1 MKHSFMPP
9 DLLKSQ
15 RTRFTCPYRMHPMM
29 DPLKPTDPTC
39 QKCGTC
45 CRKGGPA
52 LHREDRPLIMDGL
65 IPAEALYTIRAGE
78 PVRDNVANRQSYAQS
93 DIIKI
98 KGRGDD
104 WCCRFLEDESASC
117 TIYDRRPAECRALQ
131 CWDTGAIEALYHQD
145 RLTRQDLLQEVEGLW
160 DLVVDHDQR
169 CGYHTIR
176 DLAEPLSSDPSGQAA
191 ALSTITDMVKY
202 DESLRKLLVENGH
215 APATM
220 LDFLLG
226 RPLIETLPGFHIK
239 VEQAAGRIRLVYSI
253 LT

>member
-1 MKHSFMPP
+1 MAPIN
-9 DLLKSQ
+9 
-15 RTRFTCPYRMHPMM
+15 
-29 DPLKPTDPTC
+29 PTDPTC

-65 IPAEALYTIRAGE
+65 IPAEALYTIRTGE
-78 PVRDNVANRQSYAQS
+78 PVRDNVEQRLSTAPG

-98 KGRGDD
+98 RGRGAD
-104 WCCRFLEDESASC
+104 WCCRFLEDESARC
-117 TIYDRRPAECRALQ
+117 TIYDRRPVECRTLQ
-131 CWDTGAIEALYHQD
+131 CWDTHAIEALYHRD
-145 RLTRQDLLQEVEGLW
+145 RLTRQDLLEEVEGLW
-160 DLVVDHDQR
+160 ELISDHDQR
-169 CGYHTIR
+169 CAYHTIR
-176 DLAEPLSSDPSGQAA
+176 DLAGGLSADRSGKANAFAA
-191 ALSTITDMVKY
+191 ITDMVKY

-215 APATM
+215 APAAM

-239 VEQAAGRIRLVYSI
+239 VEHTAGHIRLVHSI